1 MQLILARDSPTSLKS
16 LLMRGYKRGIA
27 SIFFLAVIV
36 SSFTSVVGFVG
47 AEEELLCRLP
57 LCESHTEVYPSL
69 SRGKCM
75 QAEGMLEVGAGK
87 QHRKRDGEKGN

>member
-1 MQLILARDSPTSLKS
+1 MAMQLILARDSPTSLKS

-47 AEEELLCRLP
+47 AEEELLC
-57 LCESHTEVYPSL
+57 ESHTEVYPSL